1 MPDAARVRAE
11 GRGRAAEG
19 VRVLVADDEPL
30 ARAALVDVLEADP
43 RVAEVLVAEDGIQAA
58 ELIARE
64 PVDVVFLD
72 LRMPELGGLEIAE
85 RLATRNGDGGG
96 PAIVFVTAYQEF
108 AVRAFEVHAADYVLK
123 PFAPER
129 VHSALTRAV
138 ERSRDAGLRAALAA
152 VQEVLGR
159 AAPARSGAERA
170 TPDAGAPAA
179 PPAAAV
185 RPPYLERF
193 AVTSVGR
200 IRVIDVADVEW
211 IEADDN
217 YARLHTTTRG
227 GGGLVRETLSA
238 LERMLDPER
247 FLRVHRSAIVRLD
260 RLREI
265 RTLPGGEGELH
276 LASGVAV
283 PLGRTYREQL
293 LRRLRTSP

>member
-1 MPDAARVRAE
+1 MPEAAPVTAD

-43 RVAEVLVAEDGIQAA
+43 RVADVLVAEDGIQAA

-85 RLATRNGDGGG
+85 RLAARHGAEGS

-129 VHSALTRAV
+129 VYTALTRAV

-152 VQEVLGR
+152 VQDVLGR
-159 AAPARSGAERA
+159 AAPERA
-170 TPDAGAPAA
+170 AVEPEAA
-179 PPAAAV
+179 PPSPAAGG
-185 RPPYLERF
+185 RPAYLERF

-265 RTLPGGEGELH
+265 RTLPGGEGEVH